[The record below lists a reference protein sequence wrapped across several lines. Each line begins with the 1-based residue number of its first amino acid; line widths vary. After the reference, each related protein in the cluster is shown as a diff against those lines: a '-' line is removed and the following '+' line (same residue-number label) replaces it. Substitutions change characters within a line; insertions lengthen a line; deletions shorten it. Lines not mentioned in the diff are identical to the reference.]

1 MQLKKFNKKIIHFV
15 AILMMALL
23 LSPSAWAEQKGEIEN
38 GKTVDEVA
46 FSDQPLSIELSVENI
61 NRIYCAEPI
70 KKISAPEAMKLTV
83 EYQDKNAFLK
93 LDEKSKKGVIYA
105 ITESGSVFTLQI
117 TPKAGLGAKTI
128 TLDLPNKK
136 ARDNASVFANLD
148 RETATVDLITCA
160 FKDEIPESYTVSAVG
175 KEEKAIES
183 LKIVQKRRVSIDGVS
198 LELKEYVVGI
208 APFSGLSEVRVD
220 EATFLTPKLT
230 RQPVGIALGKD
241 LDGFVQG
248 KVILKPSEYL
258 RLFIVEK
265 KNE

>member
-15 AILMMALL
+15 AILMMAHLL
-23 LSPSAWAEQKGEIEN
+23 ASSSWAEQKGEVD
-38 GKTVDEVA
+38 GKAPEEVA
-46 FSDQPLSIELSVENI
+46 FSDQPLSIELSTDNI

-70 KKISAPEAMKLTV
+70 KKISAPETMKLTV

-183 LKIVQKRRVSIDGVS
+183 LKIVQRRKVSIDGVS

-208 APFSGLSEVRVD
+208 APFSGLSDVRVD

-248 KVILKPSEYL
+248 KVILKPSDYL
-258 RLFIVEK
+258 RLFIVEM